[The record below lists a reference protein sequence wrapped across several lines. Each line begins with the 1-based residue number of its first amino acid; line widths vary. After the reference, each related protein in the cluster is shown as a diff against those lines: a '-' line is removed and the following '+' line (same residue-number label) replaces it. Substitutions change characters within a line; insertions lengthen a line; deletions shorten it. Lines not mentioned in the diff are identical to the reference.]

1 METIKSIFRAAFV
14 LPLTAGNVV
23 AGKSNGKLMH
33 DGRIS
38 GLTILSSSVIIV
50 AEIMLTAVGI
60 QQNNERA
67 LDVARP
73 FLIVLNFCGIVSC
86 LAVGCREKQRN
97 RQNINSSLA
106 NATKSLRLKFLC
118 LFCFGC
124 VLYRIIKLAVHVK
137 CKVYLRP
144 NDSVGQAVLFDFAS
158 VMFHTVQLFFIYIFS
173 KQEFRRSHFTFYGL
187 IMLVVAN
194 FSNWIYHSA
203 HGYDFLSNN
212 SSSHS
217 HSNISRC
224 HHSKTETSF
233 EDYPD
238 LANPFL
244 DPMRLEY
251 SLLSLI
257 FISEM
262 WPQMRSYV
270 FRSHD
275 DDNDELYVNTEL
287 TPLLQS
293 GDPQQVTAI
302 ARNIVSSARTKYS
315 TIALGALFIS
325 PRLVLEFMET
335 VALIKIDFGLLSI
348 YINIAEHV
356 LLIIVVVRS
365 FHIMSN
371 QCQPRNSDDS
381 CSVGDIMLIL
391 SFLATVGYYSMHLM
405 AHIFALVPSYRIIL
419 TIKGLIR
426 LIAYYFQTVYILQ
439 MKKYRIVSANG
450 QTSVRFMCLFL
461 SLVHLGFWF
470 SDTFFVAQFLYKNSL
485 YNTVLYAN
493 IQKVRQFW
501 FPFVIFFKFECFIS
515 LYGLYK
521 SG

>member
-1 METIKSIFRAAFV
+1 MNTIKSIFRAAFV
-14 LPLTAGNVV
+14 LPFTAGNVV
-23 AGKSNGKLMH
+23 AGRSNGKLMH

-50 AEIMLTAVGI
+50 AEIMLTAIGI
-60 QQNNERA
+60 QQNKEKA

-73 FLIVLNFCGIVSC
+73 CLIVLNSCGIVSC
-86 LAVGCREKQRN
+86 IAVGCREKQRS

-124 VLYRIIKLAVHVK
+124 AIYRIIKLAVHVK

-144 NDSVGQAVLFDFAS
+144 NDSVGQAVLFDIAS
-158 VMFHTVQLFFIYIFS
+158 VIFYIVQLFFIYLFS
-173 KQEFRRSHFTFYGL
+173 KQEFRRSLFTFYGL

-212 SSSHS
+212 SSSHN
-217 HSNISRC
+217 HSNSSRC
-224 HHSKTETSF
+224 HHSKTVTSL

-270 FRSHD
+270 WRNHD

-287 TPLLQS
+287 TPILQRGEQDQKVAAS
-293 GDPQQVTAI
+293 
-302 ARNIVSSARTKYS
+302 RNIVNS
-315 TIALGALFIS
+315 
-325 PRLVLEFMET
+325 
-335 VALIKIDFGLLSI
+335 
-348 YINIAEHV
+348 
-356 LLIIVVVRS
+356 
-365 FHIMSN
+365 
-371 QCQPRNSDDS
+371 QCQDKVQYNCFRS
-381 CSVGDIMLIL
+381 I
-391 SFLATVGYYSMHLM
+391 
-405 AHIFALVPSYRIIL
+405 
-419 TIKGLIR
+419 
-426 LIAYYFQTVYILQ
+426 VYI
-439 MKKYRIVSANG
+439 SANG
-450 QTSVRFMCLFL
+450 VR
-461 SLVHLGFWF
+461 
-470 SDTFFVAQFLYKNSL
+470 
-485 YNTVLYAN
+485 
-493 IQKVRQFW
+493 
-501 FPFVIFFKFECFIS
+501 IS
-515 LYGLYK
+515 GNNW
-521 SG
+521 SR